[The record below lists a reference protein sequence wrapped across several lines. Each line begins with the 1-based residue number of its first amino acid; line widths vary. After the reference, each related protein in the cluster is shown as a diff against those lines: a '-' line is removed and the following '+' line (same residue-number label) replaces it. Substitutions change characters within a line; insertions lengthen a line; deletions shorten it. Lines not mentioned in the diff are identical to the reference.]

1 MPGPFE
7 KLTQIYLRGPEA
19 LRLSPK
25 RTQLVP
31 WSQDIGRMGTPER
44 YGVPAGV
51 SLSCARSPH
60 RETSGPL
67 SYREGNCL

>member
-19 LRLSPK
+19 LRLSPNERNWSPDGK
-25 RTQLVP
+25 ISVEWGRLSATACQPASVCLVLEAH
-31 WSQDIGRMGTPER
+31 T
-44 YGVPAGV
+44 V
-51 SLSCARSPH
+51 
-60 RETSGPL
+60 ETSGPL